1 MTGFRNLEVWLTSA
15 ITVVDIKLFE
25 EDFGSL
31 TKKETELKTT

>member
-1 MTGFRNLEVWLTSA
+1 MTSFRNLEVWLTSA
-15 ITVVDIKLFE
+15 ITVVEIKLFE